1 MRYAVMT
8 FSASLTLFTE
18 YNWASSVSEPD
29 INPGYKW
36 NKPGFNFAVFIF
48 ADDLKGFWC
57 ISHFCIMFS
66 FLH

>member
-29 INPGYKW
+29 INHCTSGT
-36 NKPGFNFAVFIF
+36 NLALILLCLFF

-66 FLH
+66 FLY

>member
-48 ADDLKGFWC
+48 C
-57 ISHFCIMFS
+57 
-66 FLH
+66 